1 MTSDTILKT
10 RWRCDEQ
17 VLVLEQ
23 SFAQRGTHLR
33 RHGQTALDQ
42 VRVQVDYLLPHG
54 AGNCKRN
61 VSSSTSKQLNI
72 QQHSSELT
80 IVCRGSLECD

>member
-42 VRVQVDYLLPHG
+42 GRVQLDYLLPHG
-54 AGNCKRN
+54 AVNCKRN
-61 VSSSTSKQLNI
+61 VSSSTSKHPTL
-72 QQHSSELT
+72 QHSSELT